1 MRVLIGNPMVMK
13 QMVKRLPDAGSYPPV
28 TVLVDER
35 ADGVHLI
42 YDRLASFLAPYG
54 SEETRRV
61 ARELDAKMEALMNG
75 SA

>member
-1 MRVLIGNPMVMK
+1 
-13 QMVKRLPDAGSYPPV
+13 
-28 TVLVDER
+28 
-35 ADGVHLI
+35 VHLI

-54 SEETRRV
+54 SEEPRRV